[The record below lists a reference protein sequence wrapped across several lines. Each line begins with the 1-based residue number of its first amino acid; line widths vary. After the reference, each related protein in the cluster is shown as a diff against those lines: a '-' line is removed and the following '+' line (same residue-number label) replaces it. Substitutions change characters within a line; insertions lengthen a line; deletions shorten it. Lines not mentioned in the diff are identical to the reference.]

1 GPHAKQMK
9 IEGGSLEYREAQS
22 QILLKPWGRLT
33 RDNTVVEGE
42 NVIIHLQVDGE
53 GHKVISGVDAVN
65 AHGTDTYPTRKL
77 QYSAGQ
83 LWMAMDE
90 DGQIQRITAQTNAQ
104 LLSTSSTTETTINA
118 NRVDMNFTAEG
129 HDSILD
135 SASAAG
141 DSVVTARPLPVAGRA
156 PGETHILRSDKLDMK
171 MRPGG
176 RDLETVVTHSPG
188 TLEFVPN
195 QPVQH
200 HRILDGEDMVI
211 AYGPENRIESFR
223 TVNARTRTEP
233 TDAEKKRNRV
243 VSVTRSKELMAKFEP
258 KTGRMLTT
266 EQSGDLTYDEGDRHA
281 RASKATLDSDQ
292 SLILLENSARMW
304 DATGSTS
311 ADHIRMD
318 EKTGDFTAEG
328 GVNSSRLPDKD
339 QKKNSE
345 MLSGDQPLQA
355 QARKMDSKNR
365 NRTLRYEGDATM
377 WQGANKIQAS
387 NIDVDREK
395 RMLVA
400 DGNVVTNLWEQP
412 KDTPPKDTP
421 PKDTPAKDAKKSAAP
436 AKKAPATPILTVVH
450 ASHMVYT
457 EADRQTVYSGGVVL
471 NRPGLDVK
479 ARELRAF
486 LADSGADSQLE
497 KAFAEGDVHIVQNSR
512 TGTRTGTAEHGEYY
526 TGEQKVLLKGG
537 QPKLVE
543 RKLSGKQDTTEGDE
557 LTYFANDDRLLVN
570 GSPARPGQS

>member
-1 GPHAKQMK
+1 
-9 IEGGSLEYREAQS
+9 
-22 QILLKPWGRLT
+22 
-33 RDNTVVEGE
+33 
-42 NVIIHLQVDGE
+42 VDFDDDGAA
-53 GHKVISGVDAVN
+53 HK
-65 AHGTDTYPTRKL
+65 
-77 QYSAGQ
+77 
-83 LWMAMDE
+83 
-90 DGQIQRITAQTNAQ
+90 ITAQNNAR
-104 LLSTSSTTETTINA
+104 LVSTSEATETTVTA
-118 NRVDMNFTAEG
+118 NHVEMNFEPDG
-129 HDSILD
+129 NQSILTD
-135 SASAAG
+135 VGASG
-141 DSVVTARPLPVAGRA
+141 NSVVTARPVPAPNRQ
-156 PGETHILRSDKLDMK
+156 PGETHVLRSETLNMK
-171 MRPGG
+171 MRDGG
-176 RDLETVVTHSPG
+176 HEIASITTNAPG
-188 TLEFVPN
+188 TLEFLPN
-195 QPVQH
+195 LPGQH
-200 HRILDGEDMVI
+200 HRTLDGKDMVI
-211 AYGPENRIESFR
+211 AYGPQNHLESFQANSVR
-223 TVNARTRTEP
+223 TVTDP
-233 TDAEKKRNRV
+233 TADELKRDAEAKREPRKPAITT
-243 VSVTRSKELMAKFEP
+243 SRDMLAHFDP
-258 KTGRMLTT
+258 KTNHLTSM
-266 EQSGDLTYDEGDRHA
+266 EQWGDFAYESGERKA
-281 RASKATLDSDQ
+281 RAAKATLDSSQ
-292 SLILLENSARMW
+292 NVILLETSARMS

-311 ADHIRMD
+311 ADHIRLD
-318 EKTGDFTAEG
+318 ERTGDFTAEG
-328 GVNSSRLPDKD
+328 GVTSSRLPDKD

-355 QARKMDSKNR
+355 QARKMQSSNHS
-365 NRTLRYEGDATM
+365 RTLRYEGDATM

-526 TGEQKVLLKGG
+526 TGEQKVLLTGG

-570 GSPARPGQS
+570 GSPARPGQSRIQRK